1 MNAVASEGGSADDF
15 ISRAIVTYGDLWCDQ
30 QTKLHISM
38 VTTIITKILDTV
50 IWTNEHGADLGKG
63 YLQGFVGTEQ
73 W

>member
-38 VTTIITKILDTV
+38 VTTIITKILDAV
-50 IWTNEHGADLGKG
+50 I
-63 YLQGFVGTEQ
+63 
-73 W
+73 